1 MTNTARRLLIV
12 LLALCCG
19 LVLVGAVG
27 SVAASVTAESS
38 EVTVSI
44 DDVEFDDVGETTT
57 VPIEVTGAENGIAAY
72 DLELSVN
79 PDVVEITEFE
89 TLGGLDNSG
98 LSNDGGTLSLEVAL
112 TGSGPDGPDETI
124 ADVTLEATGEGA
136 SSLSFSSTNGAIVY
150 NVDGDDGGVEE
161 YSHSFNDGTAT
172 VGDHEPD
179 PDVSAAFDFIPTE
192 PDVGVDITFDASDS
206 TADNDIDT
214 YTWEFG
220 DGTVAEGEEVTHSY
234 DAADDYTVTL
244 TVEDTGGYTDETT
257 QTVSVS
263 DEEEPADVTA
273 EFDFDPAEP
282 EVDEDITFDAIDSTA
297 DNDIDTYTWEFG
309 DGTDEMTTAETI
321 HHSYDSAD
329 NFAVT
334 LTVEDSEG
342 NTDSTTQTVT
352 VSESD
357 EPEVTAA
364 FEFDPQDPDV
374 DEDITFDASDSSADE
389 GIASYSWEF
398 GDGTE
403 ETTGEETITHSYDAE
418 DEYEVTLTVEDENG
432 TTDTTTQTV
441 SVAAD
446 VDPVTASFDFAP
458 PNPAVNE
465 LVNFDASTST
475 GDIVEYRWD
484 FGDGATDETTFPDTD
499 TFYLSGGEY
508 EVELTIEGEQG
519 QTDTTTRMIV
529 VEDGPE
535 PLSAALSADPE
546 EAEVGEMVTF
556 NASEST
562 GDIVE
567 YRFDFDDG
575 TTEETTDSVV
585 THSFDE
591 QGEYAVTVTVE
602 DEEGD
607 TDEET
612 VFVSVFDPDSVTAS
626 LELSVTEVEVG
637 QQVSLNAM
645 DSDAAGDIVEYRWDT
660 TGDGEID
667 QTTEE
672 AVITP
677 IYDQPGEY
685 EITLTVVDEFDQTAS
700 TTVTLT
706 VTADPPEAALNVS
719 PDEET
724 IGEEFLIEAGDST
737 GNIVEYQWAFGDG
750 EETTGTDSTV
760 RHGYDEPGEYE
771 ITLTVVDQFDQT
783 DSATAT
789 VSVITASPAAD
800 FVADPSET
808 QVGGEIRFNASVSE
822 GDIVELQ
829 WDFDDGVTETSDA
842 DDPSLL
848 YAYADPGTYTVEL
861 TVVDDRDREDTTT
874 QEIQVLEAD
883 DGTDS
888 GDDTDSDGVDDADDD
903 GTGFGLVVAVVGLLG
918 ATYLVGR
925 RVV

>member
-1 MTNTARRLLIV
+1 MTGSRRLLIA

-19 LVLVGAVG
+19 LILVGGAG

-44 DDVEFDDVGETTT
+44 DDVEFDEAGETETLT
-57 VPIEVTGAENGIAAY
+57 VDVTGAENGIGGY
-72 DLELSVN
+72 DLELSVDT
-79 PDVVEITEFE
+79 DVVKITDFE
-89 TLGGLDNSG
+89 TPGGFDDSAV
-98 LSNDGGTLSLEVAL
+98 SDDGGTLTLAVAL
-112 TGSGPDGPDETI
+112 AGGTLDGPDETI
-124 ADVTLEATGEGA
+124 ADVTVEAVADGV
-136 SSLSFSSTNGAIVY
+136 SPLDFSSTDDVVIVDEDT
-150 NVDGDDGGVEE
+150 DG
-161 YSHSFNDGTAT
+161 YSHTFDSGTAT
-172 VGDHEPD
+172 VGDQEPV
-179 PDVSAAFDFIPTE
+179 DVTAAFDFDPQEPT
-192 PDVGVDITFDASDS
+192 VGESISFDASDS
-206 TADNDIDT
+206 TAETEIVDYRFD
-214 YTWEFG
+214 FG
-220 DGTVAEGEEVTHSY
+220 DGNDAEGEQVSY
-234 DAADDYTVTL
+234 EYDEPGEYIVTL
-244 TVEDTGGYTDETT
+244 TVEEENGYTDSTDR
-257 QTVSVS
+257 QVSVS
-263 DEEEPADVTA
+263 EADEPDVTA

-282 EVDEDITFDAIDSTA
+282 EVDEDITFDASDSTA

-321 HHSYDSAD
+321 LHSYDSAD

-374 DEDITFDASDSSADE
+374 DEDITFDASGSSADE

-403 ETTGEETITHSYDAE
+403 ETTDEETINHSYDAE

-432 TTDTTTQTV
+432 NTDTTTQTV
-441 SVAAD
+441 SVTED
-446 VDPVTASFDFAP
+446 VDPVAASFNFAP
-458 PNPAVNE
+458 PNPETNE

-508 EVELTIEGEQG
+508 EVELTVEGEQG
-519 QTDTTTRMIV
+519 QTDTTTRTIIV
-529 VEDGPE
+529 EAGPE
-535 PLSAALSADPE
+535 PLSAALSAE
-546 EAEVGEMVTF
+546 TEQVEVGETVTF

-575 TTEETTDSVV
+575 TTVETNDSVT

-607 TDEET
+607 TDEDT
-612 VFVSVFDPDSVTAS
+612 VFVSVFDPDAVSAS
-626 LELSVTEVEVG
+626 LELSTPEVEVG

-667 QTTEE
+667 QITEE

-677 IYDQPGEY
+677 IYDEPGEY

-719 PDEET
+719 PDEDI

-750 EETTGTDSTV
+750 EETTGTDPTV

-771 ITLTVVDQFDQT
+771 ITLTVVDQFNQT

-789 VSVITASPAAD
+789 VSVITVPPEAD

-808 QVGGEIRFNASVSE
+808 QVGGEIRFNASISE
-822 GDIVELQ
+822 GDIVEFQ
-829 WDFDDGVTETSDA
+829 WEFGDGVTETSDA
-842 DDPSLL
+842 DEPSLL

-874 QEIQVLEAD
+874 QEIEILESD
-883 DGTDS
+883 DGTD
-888 GDDTDSDGVDDADDD
+888 GTDDDGVDDTDGVDDADDD

-918 ATYLVGR
+918 AAYLVGR